1 MEAHQRETEEST
13 SKTLEKP
20 LPIWGITIPWWK
32 YTARA
37 LAYRSKALHVVC
49 SSLSALLADL
59 RAP

>member
-1 MEAHQRETEEST
+1 MFDGFWCQTEEST

-37 LAYRSKALHVVC
+37 LAYRIK
-49 SSLSALLADL
+49 SAAFGLIIAVSP
-59 RAP
+59 AC